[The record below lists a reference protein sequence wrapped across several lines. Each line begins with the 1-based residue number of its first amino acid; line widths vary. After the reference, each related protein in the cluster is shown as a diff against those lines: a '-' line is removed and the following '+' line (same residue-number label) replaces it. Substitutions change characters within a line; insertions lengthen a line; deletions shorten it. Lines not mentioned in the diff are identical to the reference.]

1 MRVVVISGRMPA
13 ASGKGDQLRGFQ
25 FARALAA
32 EHEVEVITTGAGKKV
47 AGAQEQIASFATL
60 RVLQT
65 PLAGRTAG
73 AIGALLRGQPA
84 QVGWMMPGYR
94 WRFVKRRA
102 AEADLVLA
110 MSVRSLRGRLPVPV
124 ILDHVDAFSLNMRR
138 RATGPE
144 PAPVRWLARMEAALL
159 VRWERRLSGWVAAQL
174 VTSPIDAREL
184 PAQPPMHVVGNSV
197 ELSETSDR
205 PPGERDIDVILTG
218 NMAYPPNAD
227 AAAWLSEAIAPAI
240 WRRRPQ
246 TAVWVVGRDAARLT
260 LDERIQVR
268 ADVPEIA
275 EYVRRAHLAVA
286 PLRIG
291 TGTPNKVLE
300 AMAVGT
306 AVVATPAAV
315 EAFGFPAGSVVE
327 ADTADA
333 IATEICR
340 LLEDPGARELVV
352 QRAGAVVADYG
363 EAAQRDQLAAIVS
376 AALAS

>member
-1 MRVVVISGRMPA
+1 MRVLVVSGRMPA

-25 FARALAA
+25 FARALAID
-32 EHEVEVITTGAGKKV
+32 HDVEVVTTGAGKKV
-47 AGAQEQIASFATL
+47 AGAEEQITSFAPL
-60 RVLQT
+60 RVLHT
-65 PLAGRTAG
+65 PVAARAVG
-73 AIGALLRGQPA
+73 ALGALLRGQPA
-84 QVGWMMPGYR
+84 QVGWMMPGHR
-94 WRFVKRRA
+94 WRIVQRRA
-102 AEADLVLA
+102 AEADMVLA

-144 PAPVRWLARMEAALL
+144 PAPVRWLARIEAALL
-159 VRWERRLSGWVAAQL
+159 VRWERRLSRWVAAQL

-184 PAQPPMHVVGNSV
+184 PSQPEMHVIGNSV
-197 ELSETSDR
+197 EMPGAGGR
-205 PPGERDIDVILTG
+205 PPAERDIDVILTG

-240 WRRRPQ
+240 WRRRPR
-246 TAVWVVGRDAARLT
+246 TAVWVVGRDAGRLA
-260 LDERIQVR
+260 LDEQIEVR

-275 EYVRRAHLAVA
+275 EYLRRSKLAIA

-300 AMAVGT
+300 AMAVQT
-306 AVVATPAAV
+306 PVVATSTAV
-315 EAFGFPAGSVVE
+315 EAFGFPPGSVVE
-327 ADTADA
+327 ADSAEA

-340 LLEDPGARELVV
+340 LLDDAEAREQVAE
-352 QRAGAVVADYG
+352 RAGAVVADYG
-363 EAAQRDQLAAIVS
+363 ATAQHDQLAAIVS